1 MFETSIYQ
9 QEKNEGVKA
18 TTQTTD
24 VQFEL
29 EGLRNLIR
37 FLKDENIRA
46 KNRISDILATA
57 HPRDVLE
64 ELEQFHNKFVRYDVV
79 ISIARNDL
87 ATFELLLSTGTADKS
102 NILESVRKLRSGYFD
117 IAQDYYSLLAAFG
130 DFIIEKI

>member
-1 MFETSIYQ
+1 MFETTTSYQ
-9 QEKNEGVKA
+9 PEKNKGVKA
-18 TTQTTD
+18 TKQITE
-24 VQFEL
+24 VEFEL

-46 KNRISDILATA
+46 KNRLSDILATA

-87 ATFELLLSTGTADKS
+87 ATMELMLTTGTAGRQQ
-102 NILESVRKLRSGYFD
+102 ILESVRKLRSGYFE
-117 IAQDYYSLLAAFG
+117 IAKDYYTLLA
-130 DFIIEKI
+130 